1 MTASGGRHMLQHAA
15 KLCPWVRVG
24 ADLPNHPKIHQEE
37 FCPQHRWNPPSVDPW
52 LSSGWCCSHQ
62 QHLLS
67 QIFGAFW
74 WVCAYPLS
82 VSTILTLPPD
92 AAILFLPVLRSLTQ
106 LPSRENCFA
115 LRRVFI
121 SFSGED
127 FLNSL
132 HNFEGIPQWW
142 SSIGVLHCRRF
153 MTLWSALGSEAV
165 AMIKRKCN
173 LKSYGSLLDG
183 SACLLAK
190 TKMRITLVVPALRIA
205 TL

>member
-37 FCPQHRWNPPSVDPW
+37 FCPQHHWNPPSVDPW
-52 LSSGWCCSHQ
+52 LSSGWCCPHQ

-74 WVCAYPLS
+74 WVCTYPLS

-92 AAILFLPVLRSLTQ
+92 AAILFLPVIRSLTQ

-115 LRRVFI
+115 LRRVFH
-121 SFSGED
+121 
-127 FLNSL
+127 FLFRRGFLELLAQLWGNTPMVIFNTCFTPSTFYDSVICL
-132 HNFEGIPQWW
+132 GVW
-142 SSIGVLHCRRF
+142 SSCHDQ
-153 MTLWSALGSEAV
+153 
-165 AMIKRKCN
+165 K
-173 LKSYGSLLDG
+173 
-183 SACLLAK
+183 
-190 TKMRITLVVPALRIA
+190 KM
-205 TL
+205 